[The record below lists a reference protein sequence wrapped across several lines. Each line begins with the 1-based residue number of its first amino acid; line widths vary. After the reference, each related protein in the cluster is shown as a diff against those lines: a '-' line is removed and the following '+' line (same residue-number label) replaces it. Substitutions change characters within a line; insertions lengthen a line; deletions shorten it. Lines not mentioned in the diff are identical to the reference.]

1 MKIEIDKY
9 SGFCF
14 GVITAIEKAEKI
26 LDKNKPLYCLGDL
39 VHNNLEMD
47 RLKKK
52 GLKTINYEEFKQMRN
67 TIVLIRA
74 HGEPPETYEIAKK
87 NNIKL
92 IDATCPVVLKLQKK
106 IKETFEFND
115 EVQIVIFGKEG
126 HAEVNGL
133 VGQTRGKALVI
144 NSVNDLNKINYSKP
158 IAIFSQTT
166 QSPQKYKEII
176 KELKQKMNQ
185 YGEIKQLECV
195 NSICRQVSLRDN
207 KLKLF
212 AQKHDVIIFVSGK
225 QSSNGKALFEV
236 CKSTNPNSFF
246 ISEKE
251 EIDFS
256 WFKNIK
262 SVGICGATS
271 TPMWLMQ
278 DIEKYIKLHTN
289 IE

>member
-39 VHNNLEMD
+39 VHNNLEME
-47 RLKKK
+47 RLKNK
-52 GLKTINYEEFKQMRN
+52 GLITINYEEFKQMHN
-67 TIVLIRA
+67 TTVLIRA

-92 IDATCPVVLKLQKK
+92 IDATCPVVLRLQKK
-106 IKETFEFND
+106 IKEKFESNKN
-115 EVQIVIFGKEG
+115 VQIVIFGKKG

-133 VGQTRGKALVI
+133 VGQTKDKALVI
-144 NSVNDLNKINYSKP
+144 NSINDLDKINFSLP

-166 QSPQKYKEII
+166 QSPNKYREII
-176 KELKQKMNQ
+176 KELKKRINK
-185 YGEIKQLECV
+185 YGKREQLEYI
-195 NSICRQVSLRDN
+195 NSICRQVSLRDQ

-212 AQKHDVIIFVSGK
+212 AKKHDVIIFVSGK
-225 QSSNGKALFEV
+225 QSSNGRALFEV
-236 CKSTNPNSFF
+236 CKQVNANSYF

-251 EIDFS
+251 EINFS
-256 WFKNIK
+256 WFNNAN

-271 TPMWLMQ
+271 TPLWLMQ
-278 DIEKYIKLHTN
+278 DIAKFIKFQKN
-289 IE
+289 I